1 MCTSNTNND
10 NLYPVGNYKQDF
22 NNILK
27 INLPCETIYQSVV
40 GLQIHI
46 KKRHPHCIKYLDNIP
61 DILAS
66 PDYIGHN
73 PKESNSIELIKCYA
87 DNIKVAIK
95 LDTKNNHL
103 YVASLYDIKDS
114 KLQRHL
120 DSGRL
125 KIFNSNIDK
134 TK

>member
-1 MCTSNTNND
+1 MCISNPDNH
-10 NLYPVGNYKQDF
+10 NLYYVGNYNQDF
-22 NNILK
+22 NDILE
-27 INLPCETIYQSVV
+27 INLPYKTIYQSV
-40 GLQIHI
+40 GLEIHI
-46 KKRHPHCIKYLDNIP
+46 KKRHPNCVRYLDNIS

-87 DNIKVAIK
+87 DNIKVAVK
-95 LDTKNNHL
+95 LDAKNNHL

-125 KIFNSNIDK
+125 KIFNNKIDK
-134 TK
+134 IK